1 MRGSSLYAETA
12 TRTFFK
18 RKVFKRTYQS
28 QSMKSLVKSI
38 MVLCLFSLCLGQTYV
53 SELKQLNLEVGT
65 THTFEFYDAGEYIGY
80 NQYTITKKE
89 VYNDVEAYFI
99 DSVVDLKTESLTL
112 YMDASYIVNT
122 QGVCLHYEFEATIND
137 ETQTMTADFIAE
149 SVHITG
155 SRPGKAY
162 EQDISIMANTFSL
175 DNNMICQWDIM
186 FSAAVLQAGGSLGAN
201 VFAAQPMK
209 ATVIRGSIAD
219 ELVTVQAAGQ
229 NWSCFKVEFSIPD
242 GYLAYVTDSGQL
254 VKLETPSGFVIT
266 LKE

>member
-1 MRGSSLYAETA
+1 
-12 TRTFFK
+12 
-18 RKVFKRTYQS
+18 
-28 QSMKSLVKSI
+28 MKSLVKSI
-38 MVLCLFSLCLGQTYV
+38 MVLCLFSLCLGQTTV
-53 SELKQLNLEVGT
+53 SELKPLNLEVGT
-65 THTFEFYDAGEYIGY
+65 THTFEFYDAGEYVGY

-99 DSVVDLKTESLTL
+99 DSVVDLNTNSLTL

-122 QGVCLHYEFEATIND
+122 QGVCLHYEFEATLND
-137 ETQTMTADFIAE
+137 ETHTMTADFIAD

-162 EQDISIMANTFSL
+162 DQDVSIMGNTFSL

-186 FSAAVLQAGGSLGAN
+186 FSGAVLEAGGSLGAN

-209 ATVIRGSIAD
+209 ATIIRGSIGG
-219 ELVTVQAAGQ
+219 ELVTVEAAGQ
-229 NWSCFKVEFSIPD
+229 HWPCFKVEFSVPD
-242 GYLAYVTDSGQL
+242 GYIAYVTNDGQL
-254 VKLETPSGFVIT
+254 VKLETSDGLVIT